1 LLDAIGLRAI
11 LVSARLCIVALTALL
26 CLRSKPA
33 EAPDGA
39 GAP

>member
-11 LVSARLCIVALTALL
+11 LVSAELCIAVLTALL
-26 CLRSKPA
+26 CLPSKSA